1 MDQRIIIPT
10 MRATK
15 YNEELP
21 PNIPHNEAILIPN
34 HYSMRATSSNEYTTV
49 ECDDVKKKL
58 LSREKNISVSME
70 EYTSHVSITQYDS
83 GMKRNLGKDRIIL
96 KPPPPPFRSELS
108 VLNNDIHHKI
118 DTDRE
123 SQIAWSEEDSVH
135 TDWSE
140 SNIWSDEED
149 DCIFKGK

>member
-1 MDQRIIIPT
+1 
-10 MRATK
+10 
-15 YNEELP
+15 
-21 PNIPHNEAILIPN
+21 
-34 HYSMRATSSNEYTTV
+34 MRATSSNEYTAV
-49 ECDDVKKKL
+49 EGDDIKKKL
-58 LSREKNISVSME
+58 ISREKSISVTTE
-70 EYTSHVSITQYDS
+70 KYTSHVSITQYDS
-83 GMKRNLGKDRIIL
+83 SMKNDLEKDRIIL
-96 KPPPPPFRSELS
+96 KPPPPPFRSEFS

>member
-1 MDQRIIIPT
+1 
-10 MRATK
+10 
-15 YNEELP
+15 
-21 PNIPHNEAILIPN
+21 
-34 HYSMRATSSNEYTTV
+34 MRATSSNEYTTV

-58 LSREKNISVSME
+58 LSREKSISVSME
-70 EYTSHVSITQYDS
+70 EYTSHVSIIQYDS

-96 KPPPPPFRSELS
+96 KPPPPTFRSELS
-108 VLNNDIHHKI
+108 VLNNDINHKI